1 MDMEVREAP
10 RGTEERLGRENYIS
24 LGKKRGSSEQNEN
37 KILKEER
44 Y

>member
-1 MDMEVREAP
+1 MDMEVQEAP
-10 RGTEERLGRENYIS
+10 GDTEEMLGREDDVS

-44 Y
+44 